1 MIHPVANFST
11 PNELTNYLQHLMGDK
26 LLHGKG
32 CGIDEV
38 LYRVLPTK
46 NFNINNT

>member
-1 MIHPVANFST
+1 MITYMYLAKKIV
-11 PNELTNYLQHLMGDK
+11 LTNYLQHLMGDK

-38 LYRVLPTK
+38 LYRVLPT
-46 NFNINNT
+46 FF